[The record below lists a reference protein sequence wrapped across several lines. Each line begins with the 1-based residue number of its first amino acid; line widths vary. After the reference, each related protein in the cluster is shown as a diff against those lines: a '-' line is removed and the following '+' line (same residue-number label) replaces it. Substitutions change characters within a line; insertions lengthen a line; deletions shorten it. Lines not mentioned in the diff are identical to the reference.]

1 MQTPNAALVARHVAA
16 FNAADVDALLA
27 DFTADAT
34 WVTGTY
40 AVPPGQLRDFFRDA
54 MQELTPRL
62 TVHRSIDGGD
72 AVAVEMTESWTV
84 GDRPDSKA
92 LVAVF
97 SLREGKIAAAKIYR
111 EGSAD
116 VARPNVG
123 RPAE

>member
-40 AVPPGQLRDFFRDA
+40 TVPPGQLRQFFRDA
-54 MQELTPRL
+54 MQQLIPRL

-72 AVAVEMTESWTV
+72 AVAVEMTESWKV
-84 GDRPDSKA
+84 GDRPDSTA

-97 SLREGKIAAAKIYR
+97 SVRAGKIAAAKIYR

-116 VARPNVG
+116 VA
-123 RPAE
+123 